1 MNETK
6 KTMIF
11 GGVAVFLA
19 LIAFVTAPSRVTPD
33 AFLDKGEQFFPEF
46 TNPNNAMTLEVIDY
60 DEETGTAIPF
70 KVTFEDGQWIIP
82 SHHNY
87 PADGQDRLAETA
99 AGVIGI
105 SKDEF
110 RSDNVADHKALGVI
124 DPLDET
130 ATALEG
136 RGQRITIKGK
146 NDQILAD
153 LIISKEEIEGKEKY
167 RFVRLPGQKRVYA
180 AKMDIDI
187 STKFTD
193 WIEKDLLKV
202 NKDDINEVT
211 LKDYSVDE
219 RSGSVQ
225 QRDVIR
231 LEKEDGEWS
240 ANKMASNQEVD
251 DKKMTDLI
259 KALDELS
266 IVGVRPKPQ
275 GLSASLE
282 KTSDEFEITRD
293 DVMSLQSKGY
303 YFTRNGELLSNEGEL
318 QAKTKDGVLYTLR
331 FGEVVYGSGM
341 EVSAGTEMGDDDE
354 PEKQA
359 ENRYLFITTEFDGSD
374 FVEPKKPANTEFQ
387 SKPDSLW
394 TETDKANK
402 KLHDDYERWQEKI
415 EKGKEKSN
423 ELNSRFAKWYYVI
436 SGSSFDKLSLKRSDL
451 IKKKEEDEN

>member
-11 GGVAVFLA
+11 GGAAVFLA

-60 DEETGTAIPF
+60 DEETGAAIPF

-87 PADGQDRLAETA
+87 PADAKDRLAETA

-105 SKDEF
+105 RKDEF

-130 ATALEG
+130 ATSLEG

-153 LIISKEEIEGKEKY
+153 LIISKEEVTGKENY
-167 RFVRLPGQKRVYA
+167 RFVRLPDQKRVYA
-180 AKMDIDI
+180 AKMNIDI

-193 WIEKDLLKV
+193 WIDKDLLQV
-202 NKDDINEVT
+202 NKDDIHKVT
-211 LKDYSVDE
+211 LKDYSIDE

-231 LEKEDGEWS
+231 LEREEGIWK
-240 ANKMASNQEVD
+240 ANRMRSDQEVD
-251 DKKMTDLI
+251 KKKMTDLI

-293 DVMSLQSKGY
+293 DVRSLQSKGY
-303 YFTRNGELLSNEGEL
+303 YFTRDGELLSNEGEL
-318 QAKTKDGVLYTLR
+318 QARTKEGVLYTLR

-354 PEKQA
+354 PEKQS
-359 ENRYLFITTEFDGSD
+359 ENRYLFITAEFDGSD
-374 FVEPKKPANTEFQ
+374 FTQPQKPANMEFQ
-387 SKPDSLW
+387 SKPDSVW
-394 TETDKANK
+394 TEADRANK
-402 KLHDDYERWQEKI
+402 KLHDAYETWQAKVEN
-415 EKGKEKSN
+415 GKEKAS
-423 ELNSRFAKWYYVI
+423 ELNARFAQWYYVI

-451 IKKKEEDEN
+451 IKNKEEDES

>member
-1 MNETK
+1 MNETQ

-46 TNPNNAMTLEVIDY
+46 TNPNNARTLEVIDY
-60 DEETGTAIPF
+60 NEETGTAVPF
-70 KVTFEDGQWIIP
+70 KVTFEDGKWIIP
-82 SHHNY
+82 SHHGY
-87 PADGQDRLAETA
+87 PADAKDRLAETA

-105 SKDEF
+105 RKDEF

-136 RGQRITIKGK
+136 RGQRITIKGQ
-146 NDQILAD
+146 NEQILAD
-153 LIISKEEIEGKEKY
+153 LIISEEEVEGKEKY
-167 RFVRLPGQKRVYA
+167 RFVRLPDQKRVYA

-187 STKFTD
+187 STQFTD

-211 LKDYSVDE
+211 LKDYSIDE

-225 QRDVIR
+225 QRDVIELSR
-231 LEKEDGEWS
+231 EVEGWQ
-240 ANKMASNQEVD
+240 ANKMTSDQEVD
-251 DKKMTDLI
+251 DEKMTELI

-282 KTSDEFEITRD
+282 KTSDEFQITRD
-293 DVMSLQSKGY
+293 DMMSLQSKGY
-303 YFTRNGELLSNEGEL
+303 YFTRDGELLSNEGEL
-318 QAKTKDGVLYTLR
+318 QAKTKEGVLYTLR
-331 FGEVVYGSGM
+331 FGEVVYGSGL
-341 EVSAGTEMGDDDE
+341 EVSAGTGPGDDDE
-354 PEKQA
+354 EEKQT

-374 FVEPKKPANTEFQ
+374 FVEPQKPENTAFE

-394 TETDKANK
+394 TEADRANK
-402 KLHDDYERWQEKI
+402 ELQEEYERWQTKVEN
-415 EKGKEKSN
+415 GKEKAN
-423 ELNSRFAKWYYVI
+423 DLNARFAKWYYVI
-436 SGSSFDKLSLKRSDL
+436 SGSSFDKVSQKRSDL
-451 IKKKEEDEN
+451 IKKKEEEES